1 MPVMQGAG
9 AINQALR
16 RLPTWPGYLVGLVPA
31 AYWITLAF
39 QNRLGADPVRT
50 LEHELGI
57 IALQFLVA
65 ALAVTPLREL
75 TGVSFLRFRRMFGL
89 LAFAYAILHF
99 TTWLVLDRQ
108 LDWLRILADLVK
120 RPYIILGMTALLMLI
135 PLAATSFDRAVRWLG
150 GARWRRLHRLAYP
163 ATALAA
169 VHFIWLVKTWPLEP
183 LLYAAVVALLL
194 AWRARGAVFS
204 RRRRIRGQRAA

>member
-9 AINQALR
+9 TINQALR
-16 RLPTWPGYLVGLVPA
+16 RLPTGPGYLVGLVPA

-108 LDWLRILADLVK
+108 LDWPRILADLVK

>member
-108 LDWLRILADLVK
+108 LDWPRILADLVK

-194 AWRARGAVFS
+194 AWRARGAVFG
-204 RRRRIRGQRAA
+204 RRRRIRRQRAA